1 MPPAVSDDPLHVAI
15 IGGGITGVNL
25 ALGLQARN
33 VSYTIYERSTGFR
46 EIGAGIG
53 FSPNAERAMA
63 ALNPDILATFKRLA
77 NPNGEDY
84 FRWVDGY
91 ETNDLIFQLH
101 VGKDGFQGGLRSTFL
116 EEWSKLIPPTAVHFG
131 KQLDSITE
139 PTAPDSSKLRL
150 HFNDGTTATTDVV
163 IGCDGLH
170 SRVRQ
175 LLLSPPLTSPPQPN
189 QPPSPDD
196 PIPATTDNLT
206 YTHKFCFRALAPMPA
221 AIAALGETKA
231 TTRFMYNGPG
241 AHLITYP
248 VGNNT
253 LLNILAVISDPLPNS
268 NSTTTSTTANP
279 WPHLRHT
286 TPGHKREAEQ
296 AFSRW
301 TATARAIVGLLPD
314 AGMDKWGLFDLA
326 EHPAPYYAR
335 GRVCVAGDAAHA
347 AGPHLGAGA
356 GMGVEDALVLAG
368 VLAAVDAMMRGVGGG
383 DGDGDEEGHNGE
395 GGGKEKGEENVEKGN
410 EKVRKRNDG
419 KKGLLERALQVY
431 NEVRYSRTQW
441 VVQATREACDL
452 FQWRDEKVAR
462 NPERFGR
469 EITQRFHRVW
479 EYDVDG
485 MVEEALAKL
494 RAPAP

>member
-15 IGGGITGVNL
+15 IGGGVTGVNL

-33 VSYTIYERSTGFR
+33 ISYTIYERSTGFR

-63 ALNPDILATFKRLA
+63 ALNPDILASFKRLA

-84 FRWVDGY
+84 FRWIDGY
-91 ETNDLIFQLH
+91 ETGHLIFQLH

-116 EEWSKLIPPTAVHFG
+116 EEWAKLIPPTAVHFS
-131 KQLDSITE
+131 KQLENITE
-139 PTAPDSSKLRL
+139 PTTPDSSKLRL
-150 HFNDGTTATTDVV
+150 HFTDGTTATADVV

-175 LLLSPPLTSPPQPN
+175 LLLSPPVTNPPQPN
-189 QPPSPDD
+189 QPPPSDD
-196 PIPATTDNLT
+196 PTPAVTDHLT

-241 AHLITYP
+241 AHLVTYP

-253 LLNILAVISDPLPNS
+253 LLNILAVISDPLPTS
-268 NSTTTSTTANP
+268 NTNPKTTKNP
-279 WPHLRHT
+279 WPHPRHT
-286 TPGHKREAEQ
+286 APGHKREAEQ
-296 AFSRW
+296 AFSHW
-301 TATARAIVGLLPD
+301 NATARAIVGLLPE
-314 AGMDKWGLFDLA
+314 AGMDKWGLFDMA
-326 EHPAPYYAR
+326 EHPVPYYAR

-356 GMGVEDALVLAG
+356 GMGVEDALVLAAVLG
-368 VLAAVDAMMRGVGGG
+368 VVG
-383 DGDGDEEGHNGE
+383 ERGE
-395 GGGKEKGEENVEKGN
+395 GGEKGD
-410 EKVRKRNDG
+410 RK
-419 KKGLLERALQVY
+419 KLLERALQVY

-452 FQWRDEKVAR
+452 FQWRDEAVAR
-462 NPERFGR
+462 NSEQFGR
-469 EITQRFHRVW
+469 EITERFHRVW
-479 EYDVDG
+479 GYDVNG
-485 MVEEALAKL
+485 MVEEVLVKL
-494 RAPAP
+494 RAAAP

>member
-1 MPPAVSDDPLHVAI
+1 MSPTVSNDPLHVAI

-63 ALNPDILATFKRLA
+63 ALNPKVLATFKRLA

-84 FRWVDGY
+84 FRWIDGY
-91 ETNDLIFQLH
+91 ETGDLIYQLH

-116 EEWSKLIPPTAVHFG
+116 EGWAKLIPPTAVHFN

-139 PTAPDSSKLRL
+139 PNTPDSSKLQL
-150 HFNDGTTATTDVV
+150 HFTDGTTATADAI
-163 IGCDGLH
+163 IGCDGIH

-175 LLLSPPLTSPPQPN
+175 LLFPTSGQA
-189 QPPSPDD
+189 PSPNS
-196 PIPATTDNLT
+196 PSPAVHPT

-221 AIAALGETKA
+221 AIAALGEANA
-231 TTRFMYNGPG
+231 TTRFMHNGPG

-253 LLNILAVISDPLPNS
+253 LLNILAVISDPPSHTTDPNT
-268 NSTTTSTTANP
+268 TTTSTTTTQKNA
-279 WPHLRHT
+279 WPHPRHT

-296 AFSRW
+296 AFAHW
-301 TATARAIVGLLPD
+301 NATARAIVGLFPES
-314 AGMDKWGLFDLA
+314 MDKWALFDMA

-335 GRVCVAGDAAHA
+335 GRVGVAGDAAHA

-356 GMGVEDALVLAG
+356 GMGVEDALVLAE
-368 VLAAVDAMMRGVGGG
+368 VLAAVALSLSEG
-383 DGDGDEEGHNGE
+383 DGDGDGLGE
-395 GGGKEKGEENVEKGN
+395 GN
-410 EKVRKRNDG
+410 ERKDEG
-419 KKGLLERALQVY
+419 KKDLLEKALQVY

-441 VVQATREACDL
+441 VVQATGEACDL
-452 FQWRDEKVAR
+452 FQWRDETVAR
-462 NPERFGR
+462 NPESFGR
-469 EITQRFHRVW
+469 EITERFHKVW
-479 EYDVDG
+479 KYDVDG

-494 RAPAP
+494 RAPAS